1 MAFESNFMTF
11 IGNLTD
17 DPELRFTSN
26 GTPVVGL
33 TVAWNRKW
41 TGRDGREG
49 EETVFLDVNAWRDM
63 AENVAESLHKGDR
76 VVVVGRLKKRSYEA
90 QDGTTRWV
98 TEIEADEICPSLRW
112 ARAQVS
118 KTSGRGAGG
127 DGGGGGGGSHDG
139 GGDGDIPPPPAD
151 DDVPF

>member
-1 MAFESNFMTF
+1 MAFESNFMTI

-17 DPELRFTSN
+17 DPELRFTGS
-26 GTPVVGL
+26 GVPVVGL

-49 EETVFLDVNAWRDM
+49 EETVFMDVNAWRDM

-76 VVVVGRLKKRSYEA
+76 VVVIGRIKKRSYEA
-90 QDGTTRWV
+90 QDGSTRWV

-112 ARAQVS
+112 ARATVS
-118 KTSGRGAGG
+118 KTSGSGR
-127 DGGGGGGGSHDG
+127 SG
-139 GGDGDIPPPPAD
+139 GGDGSDGGSDLPPPPAD